1 MVATRKIINRK
12 NKSLL
17 IKVNL
22 TDLMNKKIT
31 SNSYITVYYIT
42 IRGITFF
49 YGAISKQVC
58 EKIHT
63 LFQALLYN
71 SIYCLYFNIKFINI
85 QYFLSK

>member
-42 IRGITFF
+42 IRGITFL
-49 YGAISKQVC
+49 YGAITKQVC

>member
-42 IRGITFF
+42 IRGITFL

-58 EKIHT
+58 EKNNILCFKLSYIIRFIVFT
-63 LFQALLYN
+63 LA
-71 SIYCLYFNIKFINI
+71 
-85 QYFLSK
+85 

>member
-58 EKIHT
+58 EKIAHFVSSSYITRFIIFT
-63 LFQALLYN
+63 LT
-71 SIYCLYFNIKFINI
+71 
-85 QYFLSK
+85 YFL

>member
-42 IRGITFF
+42 IRGITFL
-49 YGAISKQVC
+49 YGAITKQVC
-58 EKIHT
+58 EKKYT
-63 LFQALLYN
+63 LCFKLSY
-71 SIYCLYFNIKFINI
+71 ITRFIVFI
-85 QYFLSK
+85 LT

>member
-49 YGAISKQVC
+49 VWSG
-58 EKIHT
+58 
-63 LFQALLYN
+63 
-71 SIYCLYFNIKFINI
+71 
-85 QYFLSK
+85 